1 MASHNHRLQPAAY
14 LDRMGM
20 PGGDMSSYV
29 RRYANYL
36 NEKRDAYKL
45 TGYDFCKIKRGF
57 VLSWRTLVEN
67 VHFVFFCRKDD
78 GVLRTMPT
86 DKVGDRFLLNL
97 DALFDILVAESTS
110 NPSKTTRCFTRI

>member
-20 PGGDMSSYV
+20 PGGDMSNYI

-57 VLSWRTLVEN
+57 VKTNSI
-67 VHFVFFCRKDD
+67 VFINDIFSSSSKDD
-78 GVLRTMPT
+78 GVLRTMPSE
-86 DKVGDRFLLNL
+86 KV
-97 DALFDILVAESTS
+97 
-110 NPSKTTRCFTRI
+110 